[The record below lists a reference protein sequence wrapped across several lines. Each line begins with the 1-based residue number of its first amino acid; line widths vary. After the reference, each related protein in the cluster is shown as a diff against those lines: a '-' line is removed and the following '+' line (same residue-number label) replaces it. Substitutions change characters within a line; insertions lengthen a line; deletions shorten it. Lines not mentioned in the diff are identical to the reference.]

1 MQNIAKNNSKE
12 APQVLDLSNDQYK
25 ILVQQQEKFLLQ
37 KINVQ
42 VAAEIAIQVNNEN
55 FKLAFKLINYY
66 KNTFGFINGAK
77 NKCNRIPKDMMRVS
91 ALFFTSNINKI
102 FIESERKFSNI
113 QEKLNTLVFAMTQV
127 LERSDFH
134 VAQVIINL

>member
-25 ILVQQQEKFLLQ
+25 ILVQQQEKFLLH